1 MWLLVVLGLKGIWAE
16 YGADVGSSR
25 GNRRRGIRT
34 RNSARGLRGLLAA
47 LSVLAVT
54 LSGVP
59 AAADPKDDARK
70 AVRTVDR
77 AEAVLE
83 DATVQARAAAQRL
96 EIATAALP
104 AAQQK
109 VAAARG
115 VVAAARAQAN
125 TARRKADA
133 ARTAYQ
139 KIKGRFA
146 KAQDQVESA
155 RDRVDEIAS
164 ASYMGGDIAAIN
176 VLVGATGPQDAMD
189 RLGLVDQVMR
199 KQQKTVD
206 VVVAARRDV
215 RTEQDRAGLA
225 ERAAEAAEQDAKD
238 KFQVARRAEDAA
250 EDAQAAVAALAASR
264 RQAMV
269 VANTQRAIVL
279 AKYRDAQAD
288 EQRVVAALQAWE
300 TRNGGGGSYAGS
312 YHGGTLL
319 MPVHG
324 WKSSDFGTRYDPYYR
339 VWQLHAGTDIA
350 AGDGAPIRVA
360 ADGRV
365 IRAGYAGG
373 YGNYTCVSHGNRLS
387 TCYGHQSEIDVYVGQ
402 HVRRG
407 QVIGKVGTTGASTGS
422 HLHFE
427 TRVNGVPKNPLKYL
441 PSCLC

>member
-1 MWLLVVLGLKGIWAE
+1 MRNTARGYDLL
-16 YGADVGSSR
+16 S
-25 GNRRRGIRT
+25 GIRVGGRPRPG
-34 RNSARGLRGLLAA
+34 RNWLVAVLC
-47 LSVLAVT
+47 LAV
-54 LSGVP
+54 VIAP
-59 AAADPKDDARK
+59 AGPAVADPHDDAKR
-70 AVRTVDR
+70 AGRAVDR

-96 EIATAALP
+96 EAATAALP

-109 VAAARG
+109 VASARG

-139 KIKGRFA
+139 KIRGRFA
-146 KAQDQVESA
+146 QAQGQVEAA

-164 ASYMGGDIAAIN
+164 ASYKGGDIAAIN

-199 KQQKTVD
+199 KQQKTVAQ
-206 VVVAARRDV
+206 VVVARREV

-225 ERAAEAAEQDAKD
+225 QRTAEAAEADAAD
-238 KFQVARRAEDAA
+238 KLKIAARAEDAA
-250 EDAQAAVAALAASR
+250 EDAQAAVVELADTRRAAF
-264 RQAMV
+264 V
-269 VANTQRAIVL
+269 VANSQRAVVL
-279 AKYRDAQAD
+279 AKYREAEAE
-288 EQRVVAALQAWE
+288 EQRVVAALQTWE
-300 TRNGGGGSYAGS
+300 NKNGGSSG
-312 YHGGTLL
+312 GGTYSGGILL

-324 WKSSDFGTRYDPYYR
+324 YKSSDFGTRYDPYYR
-339 VWQLHAGTDIA
+339 VWQLHAGVDLA
-350 AGDGAPIRVA
+350 AGGGSPIHAA

-365 IRAGYAGG
+365 IRAGWAGG
-373 YGNYTCVSHGNRLS
+373 YGQYTCISHGNRFS

-402 HVRRG
+402 RIRRG
-407 QVIGKVGTTGASTGS
+407 QVIGKVGTTGASTGN